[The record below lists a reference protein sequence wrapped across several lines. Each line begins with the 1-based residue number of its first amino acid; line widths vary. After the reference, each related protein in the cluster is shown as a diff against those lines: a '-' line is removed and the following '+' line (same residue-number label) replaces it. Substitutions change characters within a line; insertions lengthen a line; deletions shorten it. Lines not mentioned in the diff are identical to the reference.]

1 MSKKCSKQPKI
12 VQEEIVEDEPEVKKS
27 KKQSK
32 KETTMV
38 EPIKVKKSMNKVAVI
53 EDEVETPKKKGKK
66 SKKDEPE
73 ESGDEVVVITKKSNP
88 WIEYVAKFKL
98 KHSEL
103 SHKEALVEASKKYKL
118 LKK

>member
-1 MSKKCSKQPKI
+1 MSSKKCSKQPKI

-38 EPIKVKKSMNKVAVI
+38 EPIKVKKSMNKVV

-66 SKKDEPE
+66 SKKDSED
-73 ESGDEVVVITKKSNP
+73 SGDEVVVITKKSNP

>member
-1 MSKKCSKQPKI
+1 MSSKKCSKQSKI
-12 VQEEIVEDEPEVKKS
+12 VQEEIDEPAPEVKKS

-32 KETTMV
+32 KEIV
-38 EPIKVKKSMNKVAVI
+38 EPIKVKKPMNKVAVI
-53 EDEVETPKKKGKK
+53 EEEVETPKKKGKK
-66 SKKDEPE
+66 SKKEEPE